1 MEKMENINEKHSTK
15 RKKSNRERETLFRCA
30 YKNQTSL
37 RQIID
42 NKANIVISINTVLL
56 SSIIAISG
64 FGIISEQMELYN
76 FNLLP
81 LVIIISS
88 SSVSAILA
96 ILAAMPKIIITRDG
110 QLQSEKQSLL
120 FFGEIVNHTQKGFTE
135 KMETLLESRNDIY
148 EHMTIDIYNQSL
160 VLKKKYKL
168 LSYAYKVLM
177 YGIGVGVIGFLL
189 LFSIQ

>member
-1 MEKMENINEKHSTK
+1 MEKMEDINEIGSTK

-42 NKANIVISINTVLL
+42 NKANIIISINTVLL

-64 FGIISEQMELYN
+64 FGIITEHMEIYY

-81 LVIIISS
+81 LVIIISCS
-88 SSVSAILA
+88 LVSAIFA
-96 ILAAMPKIIITRDG
+96 ILAAMPKIITSRTPH
-110 QLQSEKQSLL
+110 LPPEKQSLL
-120 FFGEIVNHTQKGFTE
+120 FFGEIVNHTQKEYTR
-135 KMETLLESRNDIY
+135 KMESLLESREEIY
-148 EHMTIDIYNQSL
+148 EHMTIDIYNQGL
-160 VLKKKYKL
+160 VLKKKYNL

-177 YGIGVGVIGFLL
+177 YGIGLGVIGFLFL
-189 LFSIQ
+189 LILI